1 MKTRFSVKALLLGI
15 AALAASVFLT
25 PPASASPATWAP
37 AVCMVNAPN
46 STVGL
51 GHVGWAIREETN
63 RWAIG
68 ATEGSGAGDNWDRF
82 DVTDAQFHQ
91 IFRDKGNYSTFRCRG
106 ASAGLQNAWSNWQ
119 AAKQRG
125 YNLFSDNCLTR
136 AVDLMN
142 QMGLGLK
149 SAAGWAPNI
158 YYDQVLNDWGFA
170 GRENI

>member
-1 MKTRFSVKALLLGI
+1 
-15 AALAASVFLT
+15 
-25 PPASASPATWAP
+25 
-37 AVCMVNAPN
+37 MVNAPN

-68 ATEGSGAGDNWDRF
+68 ATEGSGPSDSWDQF
-82 DVTDAQFHQ
+82 DVTDATFHQ
-91 IFRDKGNYSTFRCRG
+91 VFRDKGNYQTFRCRS

-119 AAKQRG
+119 AAKKRG
-125 YNLFSDNCLTR
+125 YNLISDNCLTR

-158 YYDQVLNDWGFA
+158 YYDQVLNDWGFQ
-170 GRENI
+170 GRENV